1 MQSIQF
7 PVLLL
12 WLKYIIPAQAGQE
25 SVAMLKAFKANAPA
39 ETFGLVLETIKK
51 ELVTDRYNSLLSHL
65 S

>member
-1 MQSIQF
+1 
-7 PVLLL
+7 
-12 WLKYIIPAQAGQE
+12 LKYIIPAQAGQE